1 MQTGHTLDES
11 LVTTLSENRLFTR
24 DVMTGIL
31 GSLSN
36 HDDDGNKKPHKF
48 AHACM
53 HLTVKNSIFA
63 RFARAYLIFW
73 HFADVLVLSTTWN
86 DLFCSYVNTF
96 FKQND
101 FE

>member
-1 MQTGHTLDES
+1 MQTVQTLDES
-11 LVTTLSENRLFTR
+11 LITTLSENRLFTR
-24 DVMTGIL
+24 DVTTGIV

-36 HDDDGNKKPHKF
+36 HDDAGNKKPHKF
-48 AHACM
+48 AY
-53 HLTVKNSIFA
+53 LTVKNSIFA

-86 DLFCSYVNTF
+86 ALFCSYVNTF